1 MSSSNQDEKKY
12 NSSHNLNELK
22 LIQRTFV
29 NNTHEVLEDKR
40 LKSITSWRKSKTKFY
55 KNLIF
60 NILSFGILH
69 LISLHYPY
77 LYIKLYCNPWPAKEC
92 DFFLVENIY
101 GEYTLCIKIQKKSK
115 NNDFSNSNLIDEK
128 INSSSFINNNKS
140 EYYITKNLTYSF
152 KYNSMN
158 YEYNLETNEI
168 IPVYMNLSTMTNK
181 EILEYFSE
189 GLSYQNLVTKIEER
203 FGKNEYC
210 INRQII
216 SLYFSKVEAPSYISI
231 FLIGI
236 AELILKDYVS
246 FIIKIVFILF
256 IFFIHF
262 LFARSISYKIHK
274 NENTLDGKNKIRVK
288 RRYLIDEQNN
298 FYKEINNLDLL
309 PGDIIYLKMNDIVPC
324 DCLIIEGECLVNQ
337 SNLNGDLGIFKKI
350 ALIDNNEQFNYNK
363 NKINILLHG
372 MKIIKIFSKIK
383 EGYISAL
390 CINTGPNTYKA
401 NLYSNILYSE
411 MKKVHQNFYSFF
423 GDDRKQIFFAIVI
436 LFVSSILLGLTY
448 TFVLKMRI
456 YLIILKNLI
465 ISCFIRSLFKSFMPV
480 YFITHSMI
488 LISNFYNLKQ
498 QNIFCF
504 DKCRLLHTYNIN
516 TIFFSKANILCE
528 NTLEVCSY
536 NPININLQKHD
547 MINYLIYKEN
557 QSKEL
562 NIQLLKYYNDYI
574 FKTKYHCNK
583 VKRENRGSL
592 ILKNY
597 KII

>member
-158 YEYNLETNEI
+158 YEYSLETNEI

-236 AELILKDYVS
+236 SELILKDYVS

-298 FYKEINNLDLL
+298 LYKEINT
-309 PGDIIYLKMNDIVPC
+309 
-324 DCLIIEGECLVNQ
+324 LI
-337 SNLNGDLGIFKKI
+337 
-350 ALIDNNEQFNYNK
+350 
-363 NKINILLHG
+363 
-372 MKIIKIFSKIK
+372 
-383 EGYISAL
+383 
-390 CINTGPNTYKA
+390 P
-401 NLYSNILYSE
+401 
-411 MKKVHQNFYSFF
+411 
-423 GDDRKQIFFAIVI
+423 
-436 LFVSSILLGLTY
+436 SI
-448 TFVLKMRI
+448 
-456 YLIILKNLI
+456 
-465 ISCFIRSLFKSFMPV
+465 
-480 YFITHSMI
+480 
-488 LISNFYNLKQ
+488 
-498 QNIFCF
+498 
-504 DKCRLLHTYNIN
+504 
-516 TIFFSKANILCE
+516 
-528 NTLEVCSY
+528 
-536 NPININLQKHD
+536 
-547 MINYLIYKEN
+547 
-557 QSKEL
+557 
-562 NIQLLKYYNDYI
+562 
-574 FKTKYHCNK
+574 
-583 VKRENRGSL
+583 
-592 ILKNY
+592 
-597 KII
+597 